1 MQEIL
6 CDTSPRGSGRRRGWS
21 LRILATVLL
30 SCGVGAATAA
40 FTLMSAV
47 SGHAAPF
54 VACETMLS
62 GSASMYGTGAM
73 PSADEVEEHV
83 TDAYRA
89 TYESSYQGRN
99 DVAGDPVRA
108 WSDVTDDLDARSL
121 APLFAAGALAMLVAC
136 ARGAARM
143 LAAPDALEIVGVSA
157 MGALVVSSMLI
168 TVLGLPAMGFRA
180 VAFAVCVS
188 LLAARFARMTRT
200 YLLPATA

>member
-6 CDTSPRGSGRRRGWS
+6 CDTSPRGSGRRSGWG
-21 LRILATVLL
+21 LTIVATMLL
-30 SCGVGAATAA
+30 SFGVGAATAA
-40 FTLMSAV
+40 FTVTSAA

-62 GSASMYGTGAM
+62 SGPPMYGTGAT
-73 PSADEVEEHV
+73 PSADEVEDRV
-83 TDAYRA
+83 TEAYRA
-89 TYESSYQGRN
+89 TYESSYRMRN
-99 DVAGDPVRA
+99 DVAGDALSA
-108 WSDVTDDLDARSL
+108 WSDVTDDLDLPSF

-143 LAAPDALEIVGVSA
+143 LAAPDALAIVGVSA
-157 MGALVVSSMLI
+157 IGALVVSSMLI